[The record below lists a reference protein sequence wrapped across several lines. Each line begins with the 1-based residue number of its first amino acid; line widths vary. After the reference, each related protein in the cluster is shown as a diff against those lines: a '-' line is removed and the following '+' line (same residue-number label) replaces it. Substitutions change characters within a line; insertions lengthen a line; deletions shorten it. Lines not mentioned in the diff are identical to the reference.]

1 MEDLTPSTTTEQT
14 FLKNFL
20 LWPLWRDL
28 IMKQEWHCVHYFVGF
43 FWLTLFR
50 HTPIS
55 CILFVPGPTS
65 STWKHPV
72 QCTYTTLCVC
82 VYVCVLHILRELFL
96 LSWCVNK
103 LSIVWCETCCRA
115 HDRPGSDFPVPRNKC
130 SFILQAVAAPPRIFL
145 EWHHTVTAVSA
156 STHLPVILKL
166 FMGRS
171 TSTHYEDTFAC
182 KKKNCAWVKTRRS
195 V

>member
-14 FLKNFL
+14 FLKNVL

-82 VYVCVLHILRELFL
+82 VCVCVCVTYSTWALFTL
-96 LSWCVNK
+96 LMCKQAFYCMMWNMLQSTRPSRLG
-103 LSIVWCETCCRA
+103 LSGAPKQVQLYSA
-115 HDRPGSDFPVPRNKC
+115 GGGGSTQSFPWMASHSHSC
-130 SFILQAVAAPPRIFL
+130 FSF
-145 EWHHTVTAVSA
+145 HTPARHT
-156 STHLPVILKL
+156 
-166 FMGRS
+166 
-171 TSTHYEDTFAC
+171 
-182 KKKNCAWVKTRRS
+182 
-195 V
+195 